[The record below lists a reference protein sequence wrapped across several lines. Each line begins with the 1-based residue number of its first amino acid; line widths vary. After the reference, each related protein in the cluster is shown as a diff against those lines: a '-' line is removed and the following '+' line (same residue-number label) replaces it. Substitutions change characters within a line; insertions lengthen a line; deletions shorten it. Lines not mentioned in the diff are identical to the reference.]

1 MANIFVKLQNI
12 FVKIA
17 NLFVK
22 IAKYIWFTPIR
33 NLPQHECEPISG
45 KSTNHRLAEKST
57 NLKVENRPI
66 IEWQEEKFA
75 RSGNSLILEAMF
87 TQCMHTLARGD
98 KSAFLKF
105 ERKKSFQ
112 KIVRQHFLSLWA
124 LLASMGIT
132 LAALYR

>member
-1 MANIFVKLQNI
+1 MANIFVKFQNI
-12 FVKIA
+12 FVKFA

-33 NLPQHECEPISG
+33 NLPKHECEPISG

-87 TQCMHTLARGD
+87 TQCMHTLARRD

-105 ERKKSFQ
+105 E
-112 KIVRQHFLSLWA
+112 IVPKDCSSTLFIIMGTFGHLWA
-124 LLASMGIT
+124 
-132 LAALYR
+132 